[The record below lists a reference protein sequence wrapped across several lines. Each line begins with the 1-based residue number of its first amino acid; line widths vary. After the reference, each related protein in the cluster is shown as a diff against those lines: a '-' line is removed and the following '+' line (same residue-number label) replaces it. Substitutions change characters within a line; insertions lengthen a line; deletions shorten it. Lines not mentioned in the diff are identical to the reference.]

1 MNNTQMIH
9 NQDNGVRLTTREPTS
24 ISKRPGDTGKHNI
37 RDNVIQEEPW
47 NLEKMMSRYNYIN
60 NYPCPAGQAPHTSI
74 ARLRVPQ
81 DLITNGLTAA
91 PFNNFIFWNGRV
103 KVQFQIT
110 GSPMVQGCI
119 AAVFI
124 PLTDPGVAVPNQLQ
138 NFSSLSINQ
147 SCYLFPNANTVAEME
162 IPFNSPQ
169 AYLNI
174 ADEETAT
181 VLNTLGYI
189 YIIVFNTVSLS
200 ASTTDN
206 VSVSVFSHF
215 VDNQFKVPRRTT
227 PAVSFVRA
235 QSKNVPVKS
244 RSSIVGAMTDLL
256 LPDNPLADVIDLAAG
271 FFGLDNPVDPSISEV
286 DKVVITQRMNYS
298 QGPEFIDRLSLLPSK
313 TSTATSDT
321 FASVQDE
328 MTLSYLTK
336 KYSYL
341 GTFNL
346 ATSNSVGDILA
357 SFPMN
362 PCPNRMTLVQAFQ
375 VPLLQYISMPF
386 QLWKGG
392 LNYKVQVVS
401 TSFQTA
407 KIFFSFNYNEF
418 SPSDPTVLPATTS
431 QYGTAIEINQG
442 SNTFEFSIPY
452 VSITPELY
460 VPNSNTISD
469 ADTLGMINVS
479 VLNPLISPNS
489 SPTTIQFNIFIAGAD
504 DFEFSTLT
512 AANNVLPSMEVT
524 TSDTTFINKK
534 LLQLKDISSHDFE
547 ILEIRPQSA
556 AQPLITPMSNVDMA
570 TEDLVAPNPQTESRS
585 DISQETSFSFRDI
598 LKKYHM
604 YQRIS
609 YRNPTPDQNGL
620 LFELKLSDL
629 FGIRSYGPVVP
640 PSPSAPTQLL
650 WHLIQPMYR
659 QYKGSLNFKIMLDS
673 SPGNALQQFSVF
685 YQPPTQSQSG
695 DTTFLDNIRNQTYMP
710 PSLAPLDYNQRTQ
723 IQSFPVSTRLP
734 VSYVNSINKTAE
746 ISIPYSSRFLSILSR
761 SSFLAENPLSNNEL
775 IDLGRLFI
783 YTDFSNVLP
792 DSVSDSHFLFNVYF
806 SLGDDARFGTLY
818 NVPWLN
824 PNAYTDAT
832 ASVFTS
838 IYPDSYDT
846 SAPIVNTLQVL

>member
-9 NQDNGVRLTTREPTS
+9 NQDNGVRLTTREATS
-24 ISKRPGDTGKHNI
+24 ISKRPGDTGKHVI

-47 NLEKMMSRYNYIN
+47 NLEKMMSRYNYIS
-60 NYPCPAGQAPHTSI
+60 NYPCPAGQLPHTLI

-110 GSPMVQGCI
+110 GSPMVQGCV
-119 AAVFI
+119 AAAFI
-124 PLTDPGVAVPNQLQ
+124 PLTDPSATTSNQLQ
-138 NFSSLSINQ
+138 NFASLSVNQ
-147 SCYLFPNANTVAEME
+147 TCYLFPNANTVAEME

-174 ADEETAT
+174 ADEVSAD

-189 YIIVFNTVSLS
+189 YIVVFNTISLS

-227 PAVSFVRA
+227 PAVSYVRA
-235 QSKNVPVKS
+235 QSGAVPVKQ
-244 RSSIVGAMTDLL
+244 RSSVVGAMTDLL
-256 LPDNPLADVIDLAAG
+256 LPDNPLADVIDAAAG

-298 QGPEFIDRLSLLPSK
+298 QGPEYVDRLSLLPSK
-313 TSTATSDT
+313 TSVATSDT

-328 MTLSYLTK
+328 MSLTYLTK

-341 GTFNL
+341 GTFSLTTLNL
-346 ATSNSVGDILA
+346 VGSILA

-362 PCPNRMTLVQAFQ
+362 PCPCRTEIAGTYQ

-392 LNYKVQVVS
+392 LNYKIQVIS

-418 SPSDPTVLPATTS
+418 SPSAPTVLPATTS

-442 SNTFEFSIPY
+442 SNTFEFTVPY

-469 ADTLGMINVS
+469 ADTLGMVNIS
-479 VLNPLISPNS
+479 VLNPLISPNG
-489 SPTTIQFNIFIAGAD
+489 SPDNIQFNVFIAGAD
-504 DFEFSTLT
+504 DFELSTLT
-512 AANNVLPSMEVT
+512 AANNVLPSMEAL
-524 TSDTTFINKK
+524 TSDLTFINRK
-534 LLQLKDISSHDFE
+534 LLQLKDMVSEDFE
-547 ILEIRPQSA
+547 VIQIKSQSA
-556 AQPLITPMSNVDMA
+556 AQPLITPMSIVDMA
-570 TEDLVAPNPQTESRS
+570 TEDLVAPNLSTENRS
-585 DISQETSFSFRDI
+585 NVSQGSSLSFRDV

-609 YRNPTPDQNGL
+609 LTNPTPSQNGL
-620 LFELKLSDL
+620 IWELKISDL
-629 FGIRSYGPVVP
+629 FGIPVFGTLPP

-650 WHLIQPMYR
+650 WHLIQPMFR
-659 QYKGSLNFKIMLDS
+659 QFKGSLNFKIMLDS
-673 SPGNALQQFSVF
+673 SPGASLQQFSVF
-685 YQPPTQSQSG
+685 YQPPTQSQIETES
-695 DTTFLDNIRNQTYMP
+695 FLDNIRNQTYLP
-710 PSLAPLDYNQRTQ
+710 PSLAPPDYNQRSL
-723 IQSFPVSTRLP
+723 IQAYPVSTRLP

-746 ISIPYSSRFLSILSR
+746 ISIPYSSRFLSVLSR
-761 SSFLAENPLSNNEL
+761 SSSLVENSLSYNEL
-775 IDLGRLFI
+775 TDLGRLFI
-783 YTDFSNVLP
+783 YTDFSNVLST
-792 DSVSDSHFLFNVYF
+792 SVTDTNFLFNIYF

-818 NVPWLN
+818 NVPWMN
-824 PNAYTDAT
+824 PNCYTDAT
-832 ASVFTS
+832 GTVFTS

-846 SAPIVNTLQVL
+846 TAPVVNTLVRI